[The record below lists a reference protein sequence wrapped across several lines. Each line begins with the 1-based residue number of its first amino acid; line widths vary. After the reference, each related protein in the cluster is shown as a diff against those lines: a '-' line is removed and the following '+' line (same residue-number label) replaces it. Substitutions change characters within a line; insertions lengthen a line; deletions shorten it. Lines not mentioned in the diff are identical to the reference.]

1 MSKFFYFDESPIY
14 TNKYILRLNIDNFLF
29 PKGTNGSFNVFPARV
44 LNLSYADYLR
54 YVRDRLGAELIGK
67 GTKYVMPYFDR
78 NETTDAFV
86 KLLNKRME
94 YIMEEHRHP
103 YDYKEVEEGRIEI
116 VPFKKD
122 EDTIK

>member
-54 YVRDRLGAELIGK
+54 YVRDRLDAELVGK
-67 GTKYVMPYFDR
+67 GTKYVVPYFDR

-103 YDYKEVEEGRIEI
+103 YDYKEVEEGKIEI
-116 VPFKKD
+116 IPFKKD
-122 EDTIK
+122 EDITK

>member
-14 TNKYILRLNIDNFLF
+14 TNKYILRLDIDNFLF

-54 YVRDRLGAELIGK
+54 YVRDRLGAELVGK
-67 GTKYVMPYFDR
+67 GTKYVVPYFDR

-103 YDYKEVEEGRIEI
+103 YDYKEVEEGKIEI
-116 VPFKKD
+116 IPFKRD
-122 EDTIK
+122 EDTTK

>member
-54 YVRDRLGAELIGK
+54 YTRDRLGAELVGK
-67 GTKYVMPYFDR
+67 GTKYVVPYFDR